1 MSVITPLTLVTVTW
15 AESCQRSLDEV
26 YAQSPTF
33 VTVVFVPPPP
43 EDAELEAL
51 LLGFGVEPEVAFVV
65 EPEVFFFLVDFLAAA
80 VAFELLALAELEL
93 LAELLALADGLVLAE
108 LLVESLGAAELVSVL
123 AGVVVVGPAIR
134 LEPEAEFAP
143 IA

>member
-65 EPEVFFFLVDFLAAA
+65 EPVVFFFLVDFLAAA

-93 LAELLALADGLVLAE
+93 LAELLALAE